1 MWREF
6 WDNGN
11 ISSETNYKNGKLNGL
26 YASFYK
32 NGNIKTSG
40 EFKGGIQNGMC
51 TWYFSDGT
59 KKAEGSLIE
68 GNGTVMH
75 YNENGVMIS
84 ESVYKNNEV
93 VEKKLK

>member
-1 MWREF
+1 M
-6 WDNGN
+6 
-11 ISSETNYKNGKLNGL
+11 KNGELQGIVPCL
-26 YASFYK
+26 WYYK

-40 EFKGGIQNGMC
+40 EFKGGIQHGMC

-59 KKAEGSLIE
+59 KKAEGSLVE